1 MNFFFSFLVLAEIFA
16 VLALSTNLLLGVVGI
31 FSVAQ
36 AAIMGIGAYTFA
48 GLAIAGI
55 PMPIALIAAIVLCGI
70 INVIASLP
78 SLRLA
83 GDYFIITSFGIQLV
97 ATAVFINWSD
107 VTGGATG
114 LSGIPIVE
122 IFGQKFVRAGPFL
135 ILSSVALGVVSLSFW
150 LLMRAPYGRLLHA
163 IRQDEIAVVAAGH
176 RVLLAKVGVSAV
188 SGMYAG
194 VAGAL
199 YAAYIAFIDPA
210 SFDIHVSILAVT
222 MVVVGGARTL
232 AGSILGPLLLL
243 AIPQLLA
250 LIDIPSTVVGP
261 VRQLTYG
268 ALLIAF
274 MLWRPQGIA
283 GKSL

>member
-1 MNFFFSFLVLAEIFA
+1 MNFFFSFLVLVEIFSI
-16 VLALSTNLLLGVVGI
+16 LALSTNLLLGIVGI

-48 GLAIAGI
+48 GLAIAGVS
-55 PMPIALIAAIVLCGI
+55 MPLALIAAIVLCGI

-107 VTGGATG
+107 MTGGATG

-135 ILSSVALGVVSLSFW
+135 ILSSIALGVVSLSFW

-163 IRQDEIAVVAAGH
+163 IREDEIAVVAAGH
-176 RVLLAKVGVSAV
+176 KVLLAKIGVSAV

-232 AGSILGPLLLL
+232 SGSILGPLLLL

-274 MLWRPQGIA
+274 MLWRPQGLA